1 MRVAAFIAW
10 LPVFLCSKKREWL
23 KSTENDTY
31 VRLCSPYFWTPGSCI
46 IRMPTHKI
54 ISPTLRYKDEMFSPL
69 RKLKLQKR
77 KKKKHRGRCS
87 GALRQFFISVLS
99 LCFTI
104 VLIKISIRFPVLS
117 FFLSL
122 YLNDFIL
129 RTVP

>member
-1 MRVAAFIAW
+1 MKKQLIAGNVIRKYKLWPFPYKKIQRNSIFII
-10 LPVFLCSKKREWL
+10 F
-23 KSTENDTY
+23 
-31 VRLCSPYFWTPGSCI
+31 I

-99 LCFTI
+99 LYFTI
-104 VLIKISIRFPVLS
+104 VLIKTSIRFPVLS